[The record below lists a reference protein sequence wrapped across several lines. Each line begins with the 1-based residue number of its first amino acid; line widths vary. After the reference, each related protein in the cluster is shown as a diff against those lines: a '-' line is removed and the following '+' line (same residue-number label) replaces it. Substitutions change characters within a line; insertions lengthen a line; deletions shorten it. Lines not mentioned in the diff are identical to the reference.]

1 MTSARQQATAGM
13 IGIDWG
19 SSRLR
24 AFLLSADG
32 AIVERFA
39 TDCGAANLTADQ
51 FLPILNEVLARWRS
65 VPAALPVV
73 LSGMVGS
80 RQGWI
85 EVPYVDCPCDSRQIT
100 QSLFPAPGIAGHA
113 VHIVPGLR
121 CRHADGDWDVMRGE
135 ETQVAGLLSL
145 GGEGSRQV
153 CLPGTHCKWVEL
165 DGNAITGW
173 RTTMT
178 GELYQLL
185 STGSILRHAV
195 GEPYEVRADDA
206 VFEQGVR
213 RSLASP
219 ASLLHLLFT
228 VRTRA
233 LIDGLGARD
242 GRAYLSGLLIG
253 CDIAAQLERWNAEQ
267 AIDVIVDGS
276 LGDLYVGA
284 IAMAGRQARPSDSEQ
299 VTSAGLFALANAAGL
314 LEVRN

>member
-1 MTSARQQATAGM
+1 M

-24 AFLLSADG
+24 AFLLSPDG
-32 AIVERFA
+32 TIVERFA
-39 TDCGAANLTADQ
+39 TDCGTAKLTTDR
-51 FLPILNEVLARWRS
+51 FLPILNELLARWRS
-65 VPAALPVV
+65 VPVDVPIV

-85 EVPYVDCPCDSRQIT
+85 EVPYMDCPCDSRRIART
-100 QSLFPAPGIAGHA
+100 LFPAPSMAGHA
-113 VHIVPGLR
+113 VYIVPGLR

-135 ETQVAGLLSL
+135 ETQIAGLLSHD
-145 GGEGSRQV
+145 GGGGRQV

-165 DGNAITGW
+165 DGNAIARW

-195 GEPYEVRADDA
+195 GEPFDIRADDPA
-206 VFEQGVR
+206 FVQGVR

-219 ASLLHLLFT
+219 ASLPHLLFT
-228 VRTRA
+228 VRTRD
-233 LIDGLGARD
+233 LIDGVSARD
-242 GRAYLSGLLIG
+242 GRAYLSGILIG
-253 CDIAAQLERWNAEQ
+253 SDIAAQLEQWGAAQ
-267 AIDVIVDGS
+267 AIDVIVDGA

-284 IAMAGRQARPSDSEQ
+284 IAMAGRQARPSASER
-299 VTSAGLFALANAAGL
+299 VTSAGLFALASAAGL